1 MPSSTTSKSIVGIG
15 WSFPPCFLHETRSC
29 TTVTDGDDIEQSL
42 HILLHTRPGERP
54 LLPEYGCDL
63 QLYLF
68 EPMSTAVAT
77 LIRDAV
83 KRAVNRYEP
92 RIDLLSVNVATDAAT
107 AIMTVALDYVV
118 SSTNSR
124 FNKVYPFY
132 LEEGTHVAK

>member
-1 MPSSTTSKSIVGIG
+1 MPSPATSKSIIGIG
-15 WSFPPCFLHETRSC
+15 WSFPPCFLLATRSN
-29 TTVTDGDDIEQSL
+29 TTVTDEEDIEQSL
-42 HILLHTRPGERP
+42 YILLHTRPGERP

-63 QLYLF
+63 QRYLF
-68 EPMSTAVAT
+68 EPMSTTLAT

-92 RIDLLSVNVATDAAT
+92 RIQLLSVDVTTDVTTATMIVT
-107 AIMTVALDYVV
+107 LDYVV

-132 LEEGTHVAK
+132 LEEGTHIAR